1 VTTASARSAR
11 LTAKGAI
18 TRARIVDAA
27 AGLVQQRGIA
37 DTTLED
43 VKQAAGVSSSQLYH
57 YFADKDALVRAV
69 VARQADL
76 IVAGQQQTGLG
87 SVEGLRRWRDGVVEH
102 ARAVSGVGGC
112 PLGHLV
118 GQLAESDEAARLE
131 LADGFT
137 RWAATL
143 RTALRGLD
151 GSASLR
157 PGTDPDALAQTMLA
171 TVQGGLLLAQV
182 HRDARPLETA
192 LDTLLALGVTG
203 YQPSRCT
210 P

>member
-102 ARAVSGVGGC
+102 ARAVSGV
-112 PLGHLV
+112 
-118 GQLAESDEAARLE
+118 
-131 LADGFT
+131 ADGFT

-192 LDTLLALGVTG
+192 LDTLLALGVAG
-203 YQPSRCT
+203 YQPDRDAEK
-210 P
+210 

>member
-1 VTTASARSAR
+1 MTAVSARSGR
-11 LTAKGAI
+11 LTAKGAL
-18 TRARIVDAA
+18 TRARIVDAS
-27 AGLVQQRGIA
+27 AGLVRQRGVA

-43 VKQAAGVSSSQLYH
+43 VKRAAGVSSSQLYH

-69 VARQADL
+69 VGRQADV
-76 IVAGQQQTGLG
+76 IVAGQEQAGLG
-87 SVEGLRRWRDGVVEH
+87 SVDGLRRWRDGVVEH

-112 PLGHLV
+112 PLGQLV

-143 RTALRGLD
+143 RTALRGLE
-151 GSASLR
+151 GNASLR
-157 PGTDPDALAQTMLA
+157 PGTDPDALAQTVLA

-192 LDTLLALGVTG
+192 LDTLLGLGVAG
-203 YQPSRCT
+203 YQPFRGT

>member
-1 VTTASARSAR
+1 M
-11 LTAKGAI
+11 

-27 AGLVQQRGIA
+27 AGLVQRRGVA

-43 VKQAAGVSSSQLYH
+43 VKKAAGVSSSQLYH

-69 VARQADL
+69 VGRQADL
-76 IVAGQQQTGLG
+76 VVAGQEQAGLG
-87 SVEGLRRWRDGVVEH
+87 SIEGLRRWRDGVVEH

-118 GQLAESDEAARLE
+118 GQLADSDEAARLE

-143 RTALRGLD
+143 QTALHGLD
-151 GSASLR
+151 GNAGLR
-157 PGTDPDALAQTMLA
+157 PGTDPDALAETVLA

-192 LDTLLALGVTG
+192 LDTLLALGVAG
-203 YQPSRCT
+203 YQSFRCA